1 MFDSAARR
9 ILYLDHSK
17 FERRALY
24 AHAELKVFDVIV
36 DSDTSAENLARLH
49 DTGFNVVVA
58 HLLDRGSRRRI
69 DDGEN
74 QQYTKLPEL
83 FGELALTHERARVA
97 IFGESTRHLVARR
110 VRPYHWARVGKEAR
124 P

>member
-1 MFDSAARR
+1 
-9 ILYLDHSK
+9 
-17 FERRALY
+17 
-24 AHAELKVFDVIV
+24 LKVFDVIV

-83 FGELALTHERARVA
+83 FGELALTHERGRVA
-97 IFGESTRHLVARR
+97 IFGELIGVLSAAPWMEENRVVAR
-110 VRPYHWARVGKEAR
+110 
-124 P
+124 